1 MSAWLV
7 QHLKAL
13 HWAWQRLAT
22 TPMNTL
28 LSLLAIGIA
37 LALPAGGQMLL
48 DNSLQFVRGTLNS
61 NGNENTATS
70 APQISL
76 FMQLNAKPQAS
87 AAIGERLQQHS
98 AVKQAHFVARA
109 ATLERMRADPGL
121 REVIASLP
129 GNPYP
134 DAFIITPQDDSPD
147 AMESLREELSTWPQ
161 VEHVQLD
168 AAWVRRLD
176 AMLRLGRLGVTLL
189 AALLGTGL
197 IAITFT
203 TLRLQIL
210 ARRAEIEVCRLLG
223 ATDAFIRRPFYY
235 FGFLQGLAGGIVA
248 WLIVYLITRLLRDPV
263 AQLASLYDTTLIL
276 QALSMRDTAL
286 LLALSALLGWF
297 GATLSL
303 RRYLREKT

>member
-1 MSAWLV
+1 MSVWLA

-13 HWAWQRLAT
+13 HWAWQRLAA
-22 TPMNTL
+22 TPINTL

-48 DNSLQFVRGTLNS
+48 DNTLKFVRSTFSNS
-61 NGNENTATS
+61 GATAST

-76 FMQLNAKPQAS
+76 FMRLDADRG
-87 AAIGERLQQHS
+87 AADAIAGRLQKHT
-98 AVKQAHFVARA
+98 AVKRVHFVARE
-109 ATLERMRADPGL
+109 ATLERMQADPGL
-121 REVIASLP
+121 RDVIASLP
-129 GNPYP
+129 KNPYP
-134 DAFIITPQDDSPD
+134 DAFIISPQDDSPE
-147 AMESLREELSTWPQ
+147 AMEALRAELSGWPQ

-168 AAWVRRLD
+168 SAWVRRLD

-189 AALLGTGL
+189 AALLGAGL

-235 FGFLQGLAGGIVA
+235 FGFLLGLAGGIVA
-248 WLIVYLITRLLRDPV
+248 WLIVFAITQLLREPI
-263 AQLASLYDTTLIL
+263 AQLAGLYDATFILHPLSIQDTL
-276 QALSMRDTAL
+276 L
-286 LLALSALLGWF
+286 LLALASALGWF
-297 GATLSL
+297 GAALSL
-303 RRYLREKT
+303 GRYLRDDAS